1 MGREPKGKQRGAEKT
16 AAREAGFRLKCIEA
30 QELFYNIGEEK
41 LNPEAARKLRAHE
54 ASCPDC
60 CTAFRAWRE
69 VRSALREARV
79 SPPPA
84 FAAGVVARITEQGC
98 RNSAASR
105 EARRAGWLRWDWA
118 KGLAAA
124 AVILALLTGS
134 VSFAVKYWPAKA
146 GNYIA
151 ERKENAVGKNASAPG
166 KPAPRADET
175 RGDTENPGTREQNP
189 DSPGTATE
197 ESGSPQHPDAPRQ
210 MPAVKEPNKN
220 PVVAANNPGKTEERK
235 VFLNKTRIIK
245 TTMLKVAVADLDSAR
260 DRSREIARSTG
271 AEVSSEL
278 SAQSNGHRSIILR
291 FTLAPERAERF
302 LADLAALGEVSARD
316 ATTQDVTASFARA
329 LEEYQALKAQQAAAP
344 ESERARLESQI
355 NFLEQQLQNWDQ
367 EAGRQVVILW
377 LEQ

>member
-1 MGREPKGKQRGAEKT
+1 MGREPEKKRGTEKT
-16 AAREAGFRLKCIEA
+16 AEEAGFGLKCIEA
-30 QELFYNIGEEK
+30 QQLFYDIGEEK
-41 LNPEAARKLRAHE
+41 LNPEAARNLRAHE

-60 CTAFRAWRE
+60 YTAFRAWRE
-69 VRSALREARV
+69 VRSALREAKV

-98 RNSAASR
+98 RNFAAGR
-105 EARRAGWLRWDWA
+105 EKRRAGWLRWDWA

-151 ERKENAVGKNASAPG
+151 ERKENAAPE
-166 KPAPRADET
+166 KPVPKVDEI
-175 RGDTENPGTREQNP
+175 RSDTENPGTQEQNP
-189 DSPGTATE
+189 IPSGTTTE
-197 ESGSPQHPDAPRQ
+197 ASGGPKRPDAPRQ
-210 MPAVKEPNKN
+210 MPAVKEPDKN
-220 PVVAANNPGKTEERK
+220 PVVAANNPGKTEEKK

-245 TTMLKVAVADLDSAR
+245 TTMLKVAVAELESAR
-260 DRSREIARSTG
+260 DRSREIARSAG

-278 SAQSNGHRSIILR
+278 SAQSNGRRSIILR
-291 FTLAPERAERF
+291 FTIAPERAERF

-377 LEQ
+377 LEE